1 VQNGQKRLYC
11 KYWLKQI
18 KSKTHKGLKKI
29 NKRIYKRFKK
39 KCIIFVF
46 HKLTYTMINQKKKVL
61 FVSSEMTPF
70 INESPVSAL
79 ARFLP
84 QAIQEKNYDVRVLI
98 PRFGVINER
107 RNKLHEVVRL
117 SGINISIDEKD
128 NPLTIK
134 VASITEAKMQVYFLD
149 NEDFYQRKFIFNN
162 DKNVAFDDNDERV
175 IFFCKGVLETVKK
188 LGWSP
193 DIIHCQGW
201 MTSLIPVYIRTL
213 YKDEPVFRNSKI
225 VYSVFENETDTTLGA
240 DFVRKATLNAIDDK
254 HFETFAN
261 GSPKSMQ
268 LGAIQNSDAVVDC
281 TSQMNAECIE
291 FAKDKPQMVHEEGN
305 LGEKYDAFY
314 DKVMTSAK

>member
-1 VQNGQKRLYC
+1 
-11 KYWLKQI
+11 
-18 KSKTHKGLKKI
+18 
-29 NKRIYKRFKK
+29 
-39 KCIIFVF
+39 
-46 HKLTYTMINQKKKVL
+46 MINQKKKVL

-149 NEDFYQRKFIFNN
+149 NEDFYHRKFIFNN

-281 TSQMNAECIE
+281 TTQMNAECIE

-314 DKVMTSAK
+314 DKVMTSA